1 MKISTTTALDYCKY
15 VTDGTHDSPKAK
27 DDGFKLITSKHL
39 KRYEIDFNS
48 ANFISEEDYKK
59 VIERSCVEQWDI
71 LFSMIGTIGNLY
83 IETNSNI
90 KYACKNMGIFQM
102 GGDEMKSKWLYYY
115 LQSPKAVEYIAAVSR
130 GTTQGYVPLGALR
143 KMPVDVVENNVRD
156 KIVTF
161 LWNLDEKIKTNI
173 EVNNNLVAYK
183 LMLDT
188 SSFPDI
194 SFGKRA
200 SRIFVSLC
208 DSRVRFFICRNI
220 GCTMSSKRRSV
231 SVSGNIVGYALRIS
245 VFRLL
250 KTLPLLRLISC

>member
-1 MKISTTTALDYCKY
+1 MIPFPMAFNQSCYGIRAKEDIDSTFLYYLIKNS
-15 VTDGTHDSPKAK
+15 VRKLKVMTHGSVFDTITK
-27 DDGFKLITSKHL
+27 DTF
-39 KRYEIDFNS
+39 
-48 ANFISEEDYKK
+48 AN
-59 VIERSCVEQWDI
+59 IEVDI
-71 LFSMIGTIGNLY
+71 PD
-83 IETNSNI
+83 IETQHRI
-90 KYACKNMGIFQM
+90 AKM
-102 GGDEMKSKWLYYY
+102 L
-115 LQSPKAVEYIAAVSR
+115 AVIDD
-130 GTTQGYVPLGALR
+130 
-143 KMPVDVVENNVRD
+143 KVENNQR
-156 KIVTF
+156 I
-161 LWNLDEKIKTNI
+161 
-173 EVNNNLVAYK
+173 NNNLVAYK